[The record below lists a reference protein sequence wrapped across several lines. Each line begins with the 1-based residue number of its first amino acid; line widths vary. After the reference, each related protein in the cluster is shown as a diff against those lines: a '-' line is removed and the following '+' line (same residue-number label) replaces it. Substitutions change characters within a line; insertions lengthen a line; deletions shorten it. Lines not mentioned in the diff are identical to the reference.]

1 MGSMAEWGWE
11 NSVQHTK
18 TKLISIYYQDTKPK
32 FKQTHTILLQQL
44 LEKSNKTCTGS
55 VDVENYKKL
64 MKEIEGLSKRM

>member
-18 TKLISIYYQDTKPK
+18 IKLISIYYQETKPK
-32 FKQTHTILLQQL
+32 FKDTHNTLLQQL
-44 LEKSNKTCTGS
+44 LKKSNKTCTGS

-64 MKEIEGLSKRM
+64 MKEIEGLNKQM